1 LDNLFNAPNVRFR
14 IAFAAD
20 GTANNDFEGFAFD
33 DVWIGNR
40 EQKLLLEYFTNTTL
54 ASTVSPNAS
63 MRSIEQNNW
72 RDVVGIHYHT
82 SSPSGDPFYNNYS
95 SGPSA
100 REFFYGVWKIPYAL
114 VNGDI
119 KNSFETIDYSDIQSW
134 LNIEMLKDPRVSI
147 TVEGSASGT
156 LNLQATVKMLEAF
169 NSEDLVLYCAVVQ
182 KISEVTEPINGV
194 TEFYNVLRAFV
205 PDPGGTQ
212 LKSSWTQGETQSFSL
227 SWPIPADVNTEML
240 RIILFVQNIQTGK
253 IYQTEI
259 FDASPSTTNKPQPE
273 SIAVS
278 VFPNPANSFVR
289 LVSPQV
295 IEQATLI
302 DLTGRLVKV
311 FEPNEYFFDI
321 PVQNLVNG
329 LYFVKLKLRNGQ
341 TVVRFV
347 KE

>member
-1 LDNLFNAPNVRFR
+1 
-14 IAFAAD
+14 
-20 GTANNDFEGFAFD
+20 
-33 DVWIGNR
+33 
-40 EQKLLLEYFTNTTL
+40 
-54 ASTVSPNAS
+54 
-63 MRSIEQNNW
+63 
-72 RDVVGIHYHT
+72 
-82 SSPSGDPFYNNYS
+82 
-95 SGPSA
+95 
-100 REFFYGVWKIPYAL
+100 
-114 VNGDI
+114 VNG
-119 KNSFETIDYSDIQSW
+119 KSPFSFANFSQNQPL

-259 FDASPSTTNKPQPE
+259 FDASPSTTSKPQPE
-273 SIAVS
+273 SITVS
-278 VFPNPANSFVR
+278 VYPNPASNFVR
-289 LVSPQV
+289 LVSPQI
-295 IEQATLI
+295 IEQASVI
-302 DLTGRLVKV
+302 DISGRILKT
-311 FEPNEYFFDI
+311 FEPNDFIFDI
-321 PVQNLVNG
+321 PVQHMVNG